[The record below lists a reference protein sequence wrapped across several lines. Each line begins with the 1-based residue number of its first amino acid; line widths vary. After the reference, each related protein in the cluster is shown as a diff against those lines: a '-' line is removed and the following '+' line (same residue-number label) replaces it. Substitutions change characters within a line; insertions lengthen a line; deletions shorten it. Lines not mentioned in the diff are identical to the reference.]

1 MRIRTPR
8 RPLLWGL
15 AGAAALA
22 LAAARRPA
30 TVEVTGDSML
40 PGLRPGDWLV
50 VRPGAR
56 PAPGDV
62 VVAEHPEHRGLLIVK
77 RVAHRSADGWWLES
91 DNQRARGRRDSWDFG
106 PVPDA
111 LLRGRVVARYW
122 PPPVKPMRPVLRGGS
137 TGRGADRAAIRCGRR
152 PLRGPWRRRRP

>member
-1 MRIRTPR
+1 MRLRTPR
-8 RPLLWGL
+8 HRSLCAL

-22 LAAARRPA
+22 LAAARRLA

-50 VRPGAR
+50 VRTGAR

-62 VVAEHPEHRGLLIVK
+62 VVAEHPEQRELLIVK
-77 RVAHRSADGWWLES
+77 RVSHRSGDGWWLES

-106 PVPDA
+106 PVPDG
-111 LLRGRVVARYW
+111 LVVGRVVGRYW
-122 PPPVKPMRPVLRGGS
+122 PRPRVHM
-137 TGRGADRAAIRCGRR
+137 ARR
-152 PLRGPWRRRRP
+152 PAR

>member
-8 RPLLWGL
+8 RRTPWAL
-15 AGAAALA
+15 ACAAALA
-22 LAAARRPA
+22 LAAARRLA

-50 VRPGAR
+50 VRTGAR

-62 VVAEHPEHRGLLIVK
+62 VVAEHPERPGLLIVK
-77 RVAHRSADGWWLES
+77 RVSHRSGDGWWLES

-106 PVPDA
+106 AVPDP
-111 LLRGRVVARYW
+111 LLKGRVMARYW
-122 PPPVKPMRPVLRGGS
+122 PRPRLLL
-137 TGRGADRAAIRCGRR
+137 ARR
-152 PLRGPWRRRRP
+152 PRPPRSNRPKVRPPRA